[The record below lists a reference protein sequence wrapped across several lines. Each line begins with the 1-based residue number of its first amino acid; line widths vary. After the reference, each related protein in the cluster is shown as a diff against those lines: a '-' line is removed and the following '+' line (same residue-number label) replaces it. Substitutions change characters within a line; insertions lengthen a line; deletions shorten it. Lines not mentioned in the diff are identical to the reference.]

1 MSKTIV
7 VYGSSTGTC
16 SATTSVHSAKGTVNV
31 RDGALIA
38 STLNRHIRCKT
49 ITNNENDEARSL
61 TSKNRRCPMSDI
73 GGSLVRDYSKT
84 NNIPINQNLR
94 SHSGF
99 PPVQIR
105 QASHL

>member
-38 STLNRHIRCKT
+38 STLNRHIRY
-49 ITNNENDEARSL
+49 NENS
-61 TSKNRRCPMSDI
+61 
-73 GGSLVRDYSKT
+73 
-84 NNIPINQNLR
+84 
-94 SHSGF
+94 
-99 PPVQIR
+99 
-105 QASHL
+105 